1 MIEDGEN
8 VIIPDDLRAK
18 LYMTANDYD
27 LSGDEI
33 TAKQDTKGSGL
44 TMTPE
49 QRLRYQKRL
58 RAKPRPR
65 DIFDVEALV
74 QKKNKAAA
82 ASKQKAKPRKAS
94 VGQQKQSLV
103 LTYCQ
108 NSTHNQVRNKDVP
121 QVQDNIPASDRTNF

>member
-49 QRLRYQKRL
+49 
-58 RAKPRPR
+58 
-65 DIFDVEALV
+65 
-74 QKKNKAAA
+74 
-82 ASKQKAKPRKAS
+82 
-94 VGQQKQSLV
+94 
-103 LTYCQ
+103 
-108 NSTHNQVRNKDVP
+108 
-121 QVQDNIPASDRTNF
+121 